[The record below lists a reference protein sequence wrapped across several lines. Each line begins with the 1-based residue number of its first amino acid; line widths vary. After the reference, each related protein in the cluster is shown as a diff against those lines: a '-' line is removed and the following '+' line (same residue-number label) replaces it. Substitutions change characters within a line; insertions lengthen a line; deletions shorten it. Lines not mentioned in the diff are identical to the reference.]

1 MPTTTW
7 VTELAAT
14 SIVVFVD
21 LRSMYIGALLDIVP
35 FVCTL
40 EFDVVIG
47 LIVVVDDPIVD
58 V

>member
-1 MPTTTW
+1 
-7 VTELAAT
+7 
-14 SIVVFVD
+14 
-21 LRSMYIGALLDIVP
+21 MYIGALLDIVP